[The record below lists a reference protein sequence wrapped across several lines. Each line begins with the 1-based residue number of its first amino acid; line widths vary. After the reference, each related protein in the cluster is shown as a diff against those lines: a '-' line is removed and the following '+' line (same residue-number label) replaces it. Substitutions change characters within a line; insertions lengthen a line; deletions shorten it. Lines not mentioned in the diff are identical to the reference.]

1 MSKFF
6 IERPIFSAVISI
18 LFVLAGL
25 IAAKVLPIAQYPEIS
40 PPTVTITANYPGASA
55 ETLAKTVAAPIEEQL
70 SGVENLIYFSSS
82 SASNGQ
88 LTITATFEVGSDA
101 NKAVI
106 DVNNRIAIALPRLP
120 DEVRR
125 NGVVAQKRSTDILFV
140 VALSSTDPRYDTLY
154 LSNYA
159 TVNILDELK
168 RVPGVADATI
178 FGARDYSMRIW
189 LRPDKMAQLGITTTD
204 IANAVRIQNNQYAA
218 GKIGQ
223 EPAPSGQSLV
233 YTVTAR
239 GRMVDPEEFGDIV
252 LRASGPGGTL
262 RLKDVARIEL
272 GALSYDAFT
281 SLDGKPTIGIAVFLQ
296 SGANALDV
304 AAAARA
310 TMDGLTKTFPQ
321 GVGYIIPFNTTR
333 FVEESIH
340 EVVKTLLIAAALV
353 ILVVF
358 VFLQSWR
365 ATLIP
370 VIAVPVS
377 LIGAFAGL
385 YLFHFSINTLTLF
398 AIVLATGIVVDD
410 AIVVLE
416 NVERLM
422 AERNLSPNEAA
433 IESMREVTG
442 AIVAIELVLV
452 SVFIPVA
459 FLGGLA
465 GKLYQQFAVTVAT
478 AVTISGVVA
487 LTLTPAMCALL
498 LKPQHDE
505 PPLIFRPFNRLFSWL
520 TSTYLGG
527 VKLALRWVVA
537 TVFVFAAIVGLSGL
551 LLKTIPS
558 SFVPSEDM
566 GYLFG
571 TIVLPDGA
579 TLGRTGEVG
588 AKLQKMISEHPEVDH
603 MFVVTGFDLIGGG
616 NKTNAATTFITLKPW
631 ADRNATADDITKF
644 AFAKGSIITEG
655 LVLAFSPPPIRGLGT
670 AGGFEVFVQD
680 RAIGDPRKLNEVLQQ
695 FLSELRKRPELV
707 GITTFYK
714 ATVPQ
719 LLVEVDRERA
729 ISLGIPVSDI
739 FDALQS
745 TMGALYVN
753 DFNKF
758 GRTYRVQLQAES
770 AFRATPEDLGNV
782 YVRSASGDMLPL
794 KSVLTIKRIVGP
806 EQIDRYNGFLAAK
819 VIGNSAPGVSSGQ
832 AIAAVQDVAAK
843 SLPTGYT
850 IAWTGQ
856 AFQEKRIGSA
866 STAAFVFAVIMVFLI
881 LSANYE
887 RWSLP
892 AAVLLSV
899 PFALVGALLA
909 VLFRGMSNDVYF
921 QIGLL
926 VLIGLAAKN
935 AILIVEFAAQEMA
948 KGLSP
953 VEAAIEAAR
962 LRFRPIVMTSLAF
975 VLGVVPLAVAT
986 GAGAAARRSMGTG
999 VLGGMLV
1006 ATFIAT
1012 IFIPLF
1018 FVLLTRRK
1026 ARKEAAK
1033 RAAATGSVI
1042 PPQESA
1048 V

>member
-1 MSKFF
+1 MSRFF

-70 SGVENLIYFSSS
+70 SGVENLVYFSSS
-82 SASNGQ
+82 SASNGA
-88 LTITATFEVGSDA
+88 LAITATFEVGADV

-120 DEVRR
+120 DDVRR

-140 VALSSTDPRYDTLY
+140 VALSSNDPRYDTLF

-159 TVNILDELK
+159 LVNVLDELK

-178 FGARDYSMRIW
+178 FGARDYSMRVW
-189 LRPDKMAQLGITTTD
+189 LRPDKMATLGVTTTD
-204 IANAVRIQNNQYAA
+204 VANAIRVQNNQYAA
-218 GKIGQ
+218 GKVGQ
-223 EPAPSGQSLV
+223 EPAPEGQSLV

-239 GRMVDPEEFGDIV
+239 GRLIEPEEFGNVV
-252 LRASGPGGTL
+252 LRSSGSGGTL

-304 AAAARA
+304 AAGAREA
-310 TMDGLTKTFPQ
+310 MDQLTKSFPQ
-321 GVGYIIPFNTTR
+321 GVSYIIPFDTTR
-333 FVEESIH
+333 FVQESIH
-340 EVVKTLLIAAALV
+340 EVIKTLLIAAVLV

-358 VFLQSWR
+358 VFLQNWR

-370 VIAVPVS
+370 MIAVPVS

-385 YLFHFSINTLTLF
+385 WLFHFSINTLTLF

-422 AERNLSPNEAA
+422 AERKLSPKEAA

-442 AIVAIELVLV
+442 AIIAIELVLV

-478 AVTISGVVA
+478 AVVISGLVA
-487 LTLTPAMCALL
+487 LTLTPALCALL
-498 LKPQHDE
+498 LKPQHKE
-505 PPLIFRPFNRLFSWL
+505 PALFRPFNRAFAWL
-520 TSTYLGG
+520 TRTYLGG
-527 VKLALRWVVA
+527 VNLALRQVVGS
-537 TVFVFAAIVGLSGL
+537 VFIFVAVIGLSGL
-551 LLKTIPS
+551 LFKVVPG
-558 SFVPSEDM
+558 SFVPSEDQ
-566 GYLFG
+566 GYIFG
-571 TIVLPDGA
+571 AIILPDGA
-579 TLGRTGEVG
+579 TLSRTGAVG
-588 AKLQKMISEHPEVDH
+588 AKLQKMVAENPAVEH

-616 NKTNAATTFITLKPW
+616 NKTNAATTFIPLKPW
-631 ADRNATADDITKF
+631 DQRSESAEAVTRDVS
-644 AFAKGSIITEG
+644 AKGGTLSEG
-655 LVLAFSPPPIRGLGT
+655 IVLAFNPPPIRGLGT
-670 AGGFEVFVQD
+670 AGGFEVFLQD
-680 RAIGDPRKLNEVLQQ
+680 RITGDPRQLNAVLQN
-695 FLSELRKRPELV
+695 FLAELRKRPELT
-707 GITTFYK
+707 GINTFFRP
-714 ATVPQ
+714 TVPQ
-719 LLVEVDRERA
+719 ILVEVDREKA
-729 ISLGIPVSDI
+729 IALGVPVSDI
-739 FDALQS
+739 FDALQG

-758 GRTYRVQLQAES
+758 GRTYRVQIQAES
-770 AFRATPEDLGNV
+770 SFRARPEDLGNI
-782 YVRSASGDMLPL
+782 YVRSSAGEMLPL
-794 KSVLTIKRIVGP
+794 KSLLSITHIVGP
-806 EQIDRYNGFLAAK
+806 EQIDRYNSFLAAK
-819 VIGNSAPGVSSGQ
+819 VLGNAASGFSSGQ
-832 AIAAVQDVAAK
+832 AIAAIEDVAAK

-856 AFQEKRIGSA
+856 AFQEKRIGTA
-866 STAAFVFAVIMVFLI
+866 SIIAFTFAVIMVFLI

-892 AAVLLSV
+892 VAVLLAV
-899 PFALVGALLA
+899 PFALLGALLA
-909 VLFRGMSNDVYF
+909 VLFRGMANDVYF

-948 KGLSP
+948 KGLP
-953 VEAAIEAAR
+953 PREAALEAAR

-975 VLGVVPLAVAT
+975 VLGVVPLVLAT
-986 GAGAAARRSMGTG
+986 GAGAASRQSMGTG
-999 VLGGMLV
+999 VFGGMLLATFV
-1006 ATFIAT
+1006 ATL
-1012 IFIPLF
+1012 FIPLF
-1018 FVLLTRRK
+1018 FVLLTRRR
-1026 ARKEAAK
+1026 AVV
-1033 RAAATGSVI
+1033 AAAPVVPRPSETTT
-1042 PPQESA
+1042 
-1048 V
+1048 

>member
-6 IERPIFSAVISI
+6 IERPIFAGVISI

-55 ETLAKTVAAPIEEQL
+55 ETVAKTVAAPIEEQL
-70 SGVENLIYFSSS
+70 SGVENLVYFSSS
-82 SASNGQ
+82 SASNGA
-88 LTITATFEVGSDA
+88 LTITATFEVGADV

-120 DEVRR
+120 DDVRR

-140 VALSSTDPRYDTLY
+140 VALSSDDPRYDTLY

-159 TVNILDELK
+159 TVNVLDEVK

-178 FGARDYSMRIW
+178 FGPRDYSMRIW
-189 LRPDKMAQLGITTTD
+189 LRPDKMATLGVTATD
-204 IANAVRIQNNQYAA
+204 VANAVRAQNNQYAA
-218 GKIGQ
+218 GKVGQ
-223 EPAPSGQSLV
+223 EPAPDGQSLV

-239 GRMVDPEEFGDIV
+239 GRMIEPEEFGDIV

-272 GALSYDAFT
+272 GAISYDAFT
-281 SLDGKPTIGIAVFLQ
+281 SLDGKPTVGIAVFLQ

-304 AAAARA
+304 AANARA
-310 TMDGLTKTFPQ
+310 AMDRLATTFPQ
-321 GVGYIIPFNTTR
+321 GVTYLIPFDTTR
-333 FVEESIH
+333 FVQESIH
-340 EVVKTLLIAAALV
+340 EVIKTLLIAAALV

-358 VFLQSWR
+358 VFLQNWR

-377 LIGAFAGL
+377 LIGTFAGL
-385 YLFHFSINTLTLF
+385 YLFNFSINTLTLF

-422 AERNLSPNEAA
+422 AERKLSPRDAA

-442 AIVAIELVLV
+442 AIIAIELVLV

-478 AVTISGVVA
+478 AVVISGIVA
-487 LTLTPAMCALL
+487 LTLTPALCALL
-498 LKPQHDE
+498 LKAKHDE
-505 PPLIFRPFNRLFSWL
+505 PKVFHPFNQAFAWFTR
-520 TSTYLGG
+520 TYLGG
-527 VKLALRWVVA
+527 VNLALRFVVGA
-537 TVFVFAAIVGLSGL
+537 LIVFASVFAFSGIM
-551 LLKTIPS
+551 LKVIPG
-558 SFVPSEDM
+558 SFVPPEDQ
-566 GYLFG
+566 GYVFG
-571 TIVLPDGA
+571 AIILPDGA
-579 TLGRTGEVG
+579 TLGRTGQVG
-588 AKLQKMISEHPEVDH
+588 AKLQKMAAENAGVDH
-603 MFVVTGFDLIGGG
+603 IFVVTGFDLIGGG
-616 NKTNAATTFITLKPW
+616 NKTNAATIFLPLKAW
-631 ADRNATADDITKF
+631 GKRKESADDVTRDVFK
-644 AFAKGSIITEG
+644 KGATLSEG
-655 LVLAFSPPPIRGLGT
+655 IVLAFNPPPIRGLGT

-680 RAIGDPRKLNEVLQQ
+680 RISGDPKKLNDVLQG
-695 FLSELRKRPELV
+695 FLGELRKRPELT
-707 GITTFYK
+707 GINTFFRP
-714 ATVPQ
+714 TVPQ

-729 ISLGIPVSDI
+729 ISLGVPVSDI

-758 GRTYRVQLQAES
+758 GRTYRVQIQAEG
-770 AFRATPEDLGNV
+770 AFRARPEDLGNV
-782 YVRSASGDMLPL
+782 YVRSSAGDMLPL
-794 KSVLTIKRIVGP
+794 KSLLAIKQIVGP
-806 EQIDRYNGFLAAK
+806 EQIDRYNGFLSAK
-819 VIGNSAPGVSSGQ
+819 VLGNAAPGFSSGQ
-832 AIAAVQDVAAK
+832 GIAAVEDVAAK
-843 SLPTGYT
+843 SLPSGYT
-850 IAWTGQ
+850 ISWTGQ

-866 STAAFVFAVIMVFLI
+866 SIIAFSFAIIMVFLI

-892 AAVLLSV
+892 VAVLLAV
-899 PFALVGALLA
+899 PFALLGALLA
-909 VLFRGMSNDVYF
+909 VLLRGMSNDVYF

-948 KGLSP
+948 KGLQP
-953 VEAAIEAAR
+953 REAALEAAR

-975 VLGVVPLAVAT
+975 VLGVVPLVFAT
-986 GAGAAARRSMGTG
+986 GAGSGARQSMGTG
-999 VLGGMLV
+999 VFGGMLL
-1006 ATFIAT
+1006 ATFVAT

-1018 FVLLTRRK
+1018 FVLLTGRK
-1026 ARKEAAK
+1026 ARAK
-1033 RAAATGSVI
+1033 AAAIAAAPRPSEAPT
-1042 PPQESA
+1042 
-1048 V
+1048 